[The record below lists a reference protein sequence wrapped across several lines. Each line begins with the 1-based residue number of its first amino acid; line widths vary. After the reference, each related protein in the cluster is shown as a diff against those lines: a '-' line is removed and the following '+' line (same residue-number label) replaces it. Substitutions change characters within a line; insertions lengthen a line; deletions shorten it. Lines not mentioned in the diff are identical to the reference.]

1 MRFYVPNMEETE
13 NEKMKNGEAGA
24 EPDEGENSEEE
35 VTPAKIFNDQI
46 LKRAGLGESAGE
58 FIAQF
63 EDLPLM
69 VPRGRYTL
77 QMY

>member
-1 MRFYVPNMEETE
+1 MRFYVPNMEEIPEKSNKDE
-13 NEKMKNGEAGA
+13 NMDG
-24 EPDEGENSEEE
+24 EGENSEDE

-69 VPRGRYTL
+69 VPRGKYTL
-77 QMY
+77 

>member
-1 MRFYVPNMEETE
+1 M
-13 NEKMKNGEAGA
+13 
-24 EPDEGENSEEE
+24 EGENSDDE
-35 VTPAKIFNDQI
+35 VTPAKLFNDQI

-69 VPRGRYTL
+69 VPRGKYTL
-77 QMY
+77 QMF

>member
-1 MRFYVPNMEETE
+1 MRFYVPNMEEVP
-13 NEKMKNGEAGA
+13 EKEAKKDA
-24 EPDEGENSEEE
+24 DMEGENSDEE

-69 VPRGRYTL
+69 VPRGKYTL
-77 QMY
+77 QMF

>member
-1 MRFYVPNMEETE
+1 MRFYVPNMEEIP
-13 NEKMKNGEAGA
+13 EKEQTKK
-24 EPDEGENSEEE
+24 DEIMEDDNSEDE

-46 LKRAGLGESAGE
+46 LKRAGLGETAGE

-69 VPRGRYTL
+69 VPRGKYTL
-77 QMY
+77 QMF